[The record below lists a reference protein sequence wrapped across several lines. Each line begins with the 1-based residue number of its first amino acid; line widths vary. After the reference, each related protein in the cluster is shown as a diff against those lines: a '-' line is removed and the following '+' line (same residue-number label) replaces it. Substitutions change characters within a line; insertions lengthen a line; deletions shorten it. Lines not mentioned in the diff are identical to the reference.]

1 MQYVSRTHHYIGNR
15 RQENNGLWRIGV
27 PGQVSRPF
35 ITAADTA
42 AELVLTT
49 GTGRTHASELANRQN
64 PTNIDGGVNPTNI
77 DGGTADV
84 SSMCTT
90 ATGRAVSF
98 KLSGPSSPSLATNAN
113 PDHGL
118 RQRGEQEVAMG

>member
-1 MQYVSRTHHYIGNR
+1 M
-15 RQENNGLWRIGV
+15 RI
-27 PGQVSRPF
+27 PNLLSS
-35 ITAADTA
+35 AADTA

-49 GTGRTHASELANRQN
+49 GTGRTHASELANRQDTKN
-64 PTNIDGGVNPTNI
+64 TD
-77 DGGTADV
+77 GTAVV

-98 KLSGPSSPSLATNAN
+98 KLSGPSSPSLVNNAN
-113 PDHGL
+113 PDHDL

>member
-1 MQYVSRTHHYIGNR
+1 M
-15 RQENNGLWRIGV
+15 RI
-27 PGQVSRPF
+27 PKLPTTRPL
-35 ITAADTA
+35 IAAADTA
-42 AELVLTT
+42 AVLVLTT

-64 PTNIDGGVNPTNI
+64 PTNIDGS
-77 DGGTADV
+77 TAVV

-90 ATGRAVSF
+90 TTGRAVSF
-98 KLSGPSSPSLATNAN
+98 KLSGPSSPSLANNAN

>member
-1 MQYVSRTHHYIGNR
+1 M
-15 RQENNGLWRIGV
+15 RI
-27 PGQVSRPF
+27 PNLPTRPL
-35 ITAADTA
+35 IAAADKA

-49 GTGRTHASELANRQN
+49 GTGRTHASELANRQDN
-64 PTNIDGGVNPTNI
+64 KNIE
-77 DGGTADV
+77 GTAVV

-90 ATGRAVSF
+90 APSTAVRF

>member
-1 MQYVSRTHHYIGNR
+1 M
-15 RQENNGLWRIGV
+15 RI
-27 PGQVSRPF
+27 PNLPTRPLSS
-35 ITAADTA
+35 AADTA

-49 GTGRTHASELANRQN
+49 GPGRTHASELANRQDTKN
-64 PTNIDGGVNPTNI
+64 TD
-77 DGGTADV
+77 GTAVV

>member
-1 MQYVSRTHHYIGNR
+1 M
-15 RQENNGLWRIGV
+15 RI
-27 PGQVSRPF
+27 PNLPTRPLSS
-35 ITAADTA
+35 AADTA

-49 GTGRTHASELANRQN
+49 GTGRTHASELANRQ
-64 PTNIDGGVNPTNI
+64 NPTNI